1 MNELQV
7 FEHPEFGKIRAIE
20 IDGEPW
26 FVGRDVAQALGYSD
40 TKSAIADHVDPEDRQ
55 VIKRGQNATF
65 EIPNRGLTLIN
76 ESGMY
81 SLVLS
86 SKKPEAKEVK
96 RWVTHDVLPTI
107 RKTGS
112 YSANLS
118 PAELFMQ
125 QATVNL
131 EFERQLN
138 ALADR
143 TTQTEERVTQAE
155 ARVTNAAAVFAVP
168 AYTKDDWQA
177 KMNTAINETVLAYGL
192 NHQTFWGEL
201 YQKLESR
208 AGVNLTARQSRLRA
222 RLRQAG
228 ATARET
234 EAVTKLHVIAQDTKL
249 REIFTALV
257 QSERAK
263 LICTGRKEA

>member
-26 FVGRDVAQALGYSD
+26 FVAADVCKALGIGNPSD
-40 TKSAIADHVDPEDRQ
+40 AMRRLDEDEHTL
-55 VIKRGQNATF
+55 VLIEGASN
-65 EIPNRGLTLIN
+65 GLPVNVVN
-76 ESGMY
+76 ESGLY
-81 SLVLS
+81 NLALGSR
-86 SKKPEAKEVK
+86 KPEAKPFR

-155 ARVTNAAAVFAVP
+155 ARVANAAAVFAVP

-192 NHQTFWGEL
+192 NHQTFRGEL